1 MWSDDVKERYW
12 WVDIRNQIERFLWEL
27 SKAEDEEGVDLY
39 LLSLHFE
46 NKSDLEFFTEVEK
59 NEIKK
64 LLSVLMTDTEKHLR
78 LLNEMSEE
86 LRTLGEGN
94 VKEAI

>member
-1 MWSDDVKERYW
+1 MWSDDVKDRYW
-12 WVDIRNQIERFLWEL
+12 WTEIRSQIEKFLWEL

-39 LLSLHFE
+39 LLGLHFE
-46 NKSDLEFFTEVEK
+46 NESDLKFFTEVERD
-59 NEIKK
+59 EIKK
-64 LLSVLMTDTEKHLR
+64 RLSVLMTDTEKHLR
-78 LLNEMSEE
+78 LLSEMSAE

>member
-1 MWSDDVKERYW
+1 MWSDDVKDRYW
-12 WVDIRNQIERFLWEL
+12 WTEIRNQIEKFLWEL

-39 LLSLHFE
+39 LLGLHFK
-46 NKSDLEFFTEVEK
+46 NKSDLEFFTEDEK

-64 LLSVLMTDTEKHLR
+64 LLSVLMTDTQKHLR